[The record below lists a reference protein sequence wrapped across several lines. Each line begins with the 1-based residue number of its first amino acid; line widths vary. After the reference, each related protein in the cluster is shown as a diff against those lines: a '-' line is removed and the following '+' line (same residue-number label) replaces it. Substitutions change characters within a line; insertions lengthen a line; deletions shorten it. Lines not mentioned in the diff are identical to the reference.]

1 MLNRE
6 PTVRSSV
13 WIRYTAVVL
22 VAIGALSVA
31 SCRDDRIAGP
41 AGATGPQGPS
51 FSADALFE
59 LAGAEFGVPAELLKA
74 ISYVETGW
82 QMVEGTE
89 EFPGKPA
96 AFGLMALSGERL
108 RAGAELA
115 GVTVAGARSD
125 PRANV
130 RAAAALLN
138 SYASELGFDRSQ
150 IGAWAPA
157 VARFSGISSSEG
169 QAAYVHDDVYAALRS
184 GANVRRASGISASIF
199 ARDVQPLFP
208 SPLPKLSASDYSAAV
223 WRPSPNF
230 NSRPTGPEGDVHMA
244 IIHTCEGSYTSC
256 WSWLV
261 NPDAGVSAHYVV
273 KEDGSEISQL
283 VHEASRAWHIA
294 AKYDCTLN
302 SDHDCSLNGFSSN
315 HFTIGIE
322 HGGFA
327 SQSSFPVAQIEAS
340 AKLGCSMSQRHG
352 IPRDRMHFVAHGQ
365 LQPANRTDPGPNWP
379 WDDYIN
385 RIRANCTSAIIV
397 DSNNGNN
404 DTTKAKIQVS
414 SNWTSSNATAGYY
427 GSGYWYANT
436 AAVSDPAT
444 FWFYLPEAVTR
455 TVDAWWTAG
464 TNRSTTA
471 PYIMWNADGTKL
483 GTVNANQQ
491 ANGGKWNT
499 LGTFSFTA
507 GWNKV
512 QLSRWTTAGY
522 VVIADAVR
530 IR

>member
-1 MLNRE
+1 ML
-6 PTVRSSV
+6 TAGHGSA
-13 WIRYTAVVL
+13 WIRCRAVIVVTA
-22 VAIGALSVA
+22 GALLIG
-31 SCRDDRIAGP
+31 SCRDDGISAPGARI
-41 AGATGPQGPS
+41 GPQAPS
-51 FSADALFE
+51 FSADVIFQQ
-59 LAGAEFGVPAELLKA
+59 AGAEFGVPGELLKA
-74 ISYVETGW
+74 ISYVETRW
-82 QMVEGTE
+82 QMVRGAE

-108 RAGAELA
+108 RIGAELA
-115 GVTVAGARSD
+115 GVRVADAQSD
-125 PRANV
+125 PLSNV
-130 RAAAALLN
+130 RAAAALLR
-138 SYASELGFDRSQ
+138 SYADDLGFDRLQ
-150 IGAWAPA
+150 LGAWAPA
-157 VARFSGISSSEG
+157 IAKYSGIASREG
-169 QAAYVHDDVYAALRS
+169 QAAYVHDDVYATLRS
-184 GANVRRASGISASIF
+184 GATVLRASGISATV
-199 ARDVQPLFP
+199 AAMDVQPFFP
-208 SPLPKLSASDYSAAV
+208 APLPRLSASDYSAAI

-230 NSRPTGPEGDVHMA
+230 NSRPAGPEGDVHMA

-256 WSWLV
+256 WSWLT
-261 NPDAGVSAHYVV
+261 NPSAGVSAHYVV

-283 VHEASRAWHIA
+283 VHEADRAWHIGA
-294 AKYDCTLN
+294 TYDCTLN
-302 SDHDCSLNGFSSN
+302 SSHDCSLSGYSSN

-327 SQSSFPVAQIEAS
+327 SQTSFPVAQIDAS
-340 AKLGCSMSQRHG
+340 AKLACSMSQRHA

-365 LQPANRTDPGPNWP
+365 LQPYNRTDPGPNWP
-379 WDDYIN
+379 WDDYLN
-385 RIRANCTSAIIV
+385 RIRAYCTSTLIV
-397 DSNNGNN
+397 DSNNSNN
-404 DTTKAKIQVS
+404 DTTKAKMQVS
-414 SNWTSSNATAGYY
+414 SNWASSSATPGYY
-427 GSGYWYANT
+427 GTGYWYANT

-471 PYIMWNADGTKL
+471 PYIMWNAAGTKL
-483 GTVNANQQ
+483 GTVNVNQQ
-491 ANGGKWNT
+491 TNGGKWNT